1 MNTTRLRASLAACL
15 AAGAIVAMSWPETV
29 VWGAPLSEAQRQRQ
43 GGQVTPPRDAVPRGQ
58 AAPASPRF
66 RVSLDRAARLV
77 DASNRGLDYVPGEVI
92 VRFRSLTT
100 PAARQRALG
109 ALRGQPELGGLEWH
123 GPVAIVRDL
132 TQPDAHVLAD
142 QLSRQPEVMYAEP
155 NYIVRLSP
163 TERAFRTEP
172 AADGLP
178 PSGAPNDEDY
188 ATYQWNLSLLNM
200 PGAWDIQ
207 PGGTPDVIV
216 AVLDTGITTSTQ
228 SQTFRIWTGSAF
240 ENVPMAFAPNPDLSS
255 ARLADP
261 FDFAFQD
268 TTAVLDMDGHGT
280 HVSSTIGEDTNN
292 VTLAAGLAYNVRIM
306 PVKVCRG
313 YWEELVIR
321 ALTNT
326 TGFPATNAG
335 GCPIVDIA
343 DGIRYAADRGA
354 RVMNLSLAGTGT
366 QATIQDALNYAVS
379 RGAFV
384 AIAMGNNFNSGN
396 PVMYP
401 ARYAQDIMGVMSVG
415 AVNKSQTRAS
425 YSSTGAHAEIAAP
438 GGQFQSGT
446 DQGVIWQS
454 TLFPPDYDPGFLV
467 RRPRFDHYDS
477 IGYQGTSMATPHVAG
492 LAALIISQSPGI
504 SPANV
509 ERAIR
514 ATARDIG
521 QPGKDDEFGYGL
533 IQPRNVLFGW
543 GLRK

>member
-1 MNTTRLRASLAACL
+1 MNTTRLRVSLATAL
-15 AAGAIVAMSWPETV
+15 AAGALVAMSWPEAV
-29 VWGAPLSEAQRQRQ
+29 LWGAPASDEQRQ
-43 GGQVTPPRDAVPRGQ
+43 GGQATPPRDAVPRGQ
-58 AAPASPRF
+58 AAPPGPQF

-77 DASNRGLDYVPGEVI
+77 EASNRGLDYVPGEVI
-92 VRFRSLTT
+92 VRFRSFTT

-109 ALRGQPELGGLEWH
+109 ALRGQPDLRGLEWH
-123 GPVAIVRDL
+123 GPVAVVRDL
-132 TQPDAHVLAD
+132 TQPDARVLAD
-142 QLSRQPEVMYAEP
+142 QLSRQPEVLYAEP

-163 TERAFRTEP
+163 RERVFRTEAAERVAP
-172 AADGLP
+172 AAT
-178 PSGAPNDEDY
+178 PNDEDFT
-188 ATYQWNLSLLNM
+188 TYQWNLSLINM
-200 PGAWDIQ
+200 PGAWDLQ
-207 PGGTPDVIV
+207 PGGSPDVVV
-216 AVLDTGITTSTQ
+216 AVLDTGITTTAQ
-228 SQTFRIWTGSAF
+228 PQTFRIWTGSAF
-240 ENVPMAFAPNPDLSS
+240 ENVPMPFAPNPDLSS
-255 ARLADP
+255 ARLVDP
-261 FDFAFQD
+261 FDFVFQD
-268 TTAVLDMDGHGT
+268 TATVLDMDGHGT

-292 VTLAAGLAYNVRIM
+292 VTLLAGLAYRVRIM

-313 YWEELVIR
+313 YWEVLVMQ
-321 ALTNT
+321 AQNNT
-326 TGFPATNAG
+326 TGFPSINAG

-354 RVMNLSLAGTGT
+354 RVMNLSLAGSFP
-366 QATIQDALNYAVS
+366 QATVLDALNYAVQ

-384 AIAMGNNFNSGN
+384 AVAMGNDFNAGN

-415 AVNKSQTRAS
+415 AITKSQARAS
-425 YSSTGAHAEIAAP
+425 YSSTGAHNEIAAP
-438 GGQFQSGT
+438 GGQFQTGT

-454 TLFPPDYDPGFLV
+454 TLIPPDYDPAFAV
-467 RRPRFDHYDS
+467 RRPRFDRYDS
-477 IGYQGTSMATPHVAG
+477 VGYTGTSMATPHVAG

-521 QPGKDDEFGYGL
+521 PAGKDDEFGYGL

>member
-1 MNTTRLRASLAACL
+1 MNTTRLRASLAAGL
-15 AAGAIVAMSWPETV
+15 AAGAIVAMSWPEAV
-29 VWGAPLSEAQRQRQ
+29 LWGQGAQA
-43 GGQVTPPRDAVPRGQ
+43 TPPRDAVPRGQ
-58 AAPASPRF
+58 AAPPSPQF

-77 DASNRGLDYVPGEVI
+77 EASTRGLDYVPGEVI
-92 VRFRSLTT
+92 VRFRSFTT

-109 ALRGQPELGGLEWH
+109 ALRGQPDLRGLEWH
-123 GPVAIVRDL
+123 GPVAVVRDL

-163 TERAFRTEP
+163 RERVFRTEAAERVAP
-172 AADGLP
+172 AAT
-178 PSGAPNDEDY
+178 PNDEDFT
-188 ATYQWNLSLLNM
+188 TYQWNLSLLNM
-200 PGAWDIQ
+200 PGAWDLQ
-207 PGGTPDVIV
+207 PGGTPDVVV
-216 AVLDTGITTSTQ
+216 AVLDTGITTTAQ
-228 SQTFRIWTGSAF
+228 PQTFRIWTGSAF
-240 ENVPMAFAPNPDLSS
+240 ENVSMAFAPNPDLSS
-255 ARLADP
+255 ARLVDP
-261 FDFAFQD
+261 FDFVFQD
-268 TTAVLDMDGHGT
+268 TTTVLDMDGHGT

-292 VTLAAGLAYNVRIM
+292 VTLLAGLAYQVRIM

-313 YWEELVIR
+313 YWEEMVVR
-321 ALTNT
+321 ALGNT
-326 TGFPATNAG
+326 TGFPSINVG

-343 DGIRYAADRGA
+343 DGIRYAADHGA
-354 RVMNLSLAGTGT
+354 RVMNLSLAGSFP
-366 QATIQDALNYAVS
+366 QATVQDALNYAVQ

-384 AIAMGNNFNSGN
+384 AVAMGNDFNAGN

-415 AVNKSQTRAS
+415 AVNKSTTRAS
-425 YSSTGAHAEIAAP
+425 YSSTGAHNEIAAP
-438 GGQFQSGT
+438 GGQFQTGT

-454 TLFPPDYDPGFLV
+454 SMFPPDFDPAFAV
-467 RRPRFDHYDS
+467 RRPRFDRYDGVG
-477 IGYQGTSMATPHVAG
+477 ITGTSMATPHVAG

-521 QPGKDDEFGYGL
+521 PAGKDDEFGYGL
-533 IQPRNVLFGW
+533 IQPRNALFGW

>member
-1 MNTTRLRASLAACL
+1 MNSTRLRASLAAGL

-29 VWGAPLSEAQRQRQ
+29 VWGAPLREGQRQ

-58 AAPASPRF
+58 PAPPPSPQLRA
-66 RVSLDRAARLV
+66 SLDRAARLV

-100 PAARQRALG
+100 PTARQRALG
-109 ALRGQPELGGLEWH
+109 ALRGRPDVRDLEWH

-142 QLSRQPEVMYAEP
+142 QLSRQPEVLYAEP
-155 NYIVRLSP
+155 NYIVRLP
-163 TERAFRTEP
+163 AMERALRTEP
-172 AADGLP
+172 AAEIP

-188 ATYQWNLSLLNM
+188 TTYQWNLALLNM

-207 PGGTPDVIV
+207 PGGTPDVVV

-255 ARLADP
+255 ARLVDP

-268 TTAVLDMDGHGT
+268 TVAVVDMDGHGT
-280 HVSSTIGEDTNN
+280 HVSGTIGEDTNN
-292 VTLAAGLAYNVRIM
+292 VTLLAGLAYNVRIM

-313 YWEELVIR
+313 YWEELVFR
-321 ALTNT
+321 AAVDT
-326 TGFPATNAG
+326 TGFPSPSFSA
-335 GCPIVDIA
+335 CVISDIA

-354 RVMNLSLAGTGT
+354 KVINLSLGGQGQQETVRL
-366 QATIQDALNYAVS
+366 ALEYALQ
-379 RGAFV
+379 RGVFS
-384 AIAMGNNFNSGN
+384 AIAMGNSFASGN
-396 PVMYP
+396 PINYP
-401 ARYAQDIMGVMSVG
+401 ARYAQDFMGVMSVA
-415 AVNKSQTRAS
+415 AVTKSQARAS

-438 GGQFQSGT
+438 GGQFQSGV

-454 TLFPPDYDPGFLV
+454 SLFPPDSNGVVV
-467 RRPRFDHYDS
+467 RLPRFDRYDGVG
-477 IGYQGTSMATPHVAG
+477 ITGTSMATPHVAG
-492 LAALIISQSPGI
+492 LAALLMSQSPGI

-521 QPGKDDEFGYGL
+521 IPGKDDEFGYGL

>member
-1 MNTTRLRASLAACL
+1 MNRTRLRASLAAGL
-15 AAGAIVAMSWPETV
+15 VAGAIVAMSWPEAV
-29 VWGAPLSEAQRQRQ
+29 VWGAEEQRQRQ
-43 GGQVTPPRDAVPRGQ
+43 GGQVTPPRDAVPRNQ
-58 AAPASPRF
+58 PAQSAPPF
-66 RVSLDRAARLV
+66 RLTLDRAVRLV

-109 ALRGQPELGGLEWH
+109 ALRGQPELRELEWH

-155 NYIVRLSP
+155 NYIVRLP
-163 TERAFRTEP
+163 ARERAVRTEP
-172 AADGLP
+172 AAELP
-178 PSGAPNDEDY
+178 PAAAPNDEDY
-188 ATYQWNLSLLNM
+188 TTYQWNLSILNM
-200 PGAWDIQ
+200 PGAWDLQ
-207 PGGTPDVIV
+207 PGGSPDVIV

-255 ARLADP
+255 SRLVDP
-261 FDFAFQD
+261 FDFVFQD

-280 HVSSTIGEDTNN
+280 HVSSTIGEDTDN
-292 VTLAAGLAYNVRIM
+292 VTLLAGLAYNVRIM

-313 YWEELVIR
+313 YWEEMVTR
-321 ALTNT
+321 AMANVS
-326 TGFPATNAG
+326 GFPSINAG
-335 GCPIVDIA
+335 GCPILDIA

-354 RVMNLSLAGTGT
+354 RVMNLSLAGSFP
-366 QATIQDALNYAVS
+366 QETIRDALNYAVS
-379 RGAFV
+379 RGAFAAV
-384 AIAMGNNFNSGN
+384 AMGNDFNSGN

-401 ARYAQDIMGVMSVG
+401 ARYAQDIMGVMSVA
-415 AVNKSQTRAS
+415 AVNKSQTRS
-425 YSSTGAHAEIAAP
+425 GYSSTGAHSEIAAP
-438 GGQFQSGT
+438 GGQFQGGT
-446 DQGVIWQS
+446 DQGLIWQS
-454 TLFPPDYDPGFLV
+454 TLVPQDYDPGFAV
-467 RRPRFDHYDS
+467 RRPRFDRYDAV
-477 IGYQGTSMATPHVAG
+477 GYQGTSMATPHVAG
-492 LAALIISQSPGI
+492 LAALIMSASPGI

-521 QPGKDDEFGYGL
+521 AAGKDDEFGYGL
-533 IQPRNVLFGW
+533 IQPRNLLFGW